1 MSALYAT
8 INDCVAKNKPTG
20 RGHRSIAATVKDWEF
35 KIETA
40 LHTRRCQNGVEL
52 DTWATITVTDMHS
65 GESIEIASDEL
76 QSIFKQAK
84 ARKEKQEREA
94 AAISKLLLDPETAAF
109 ALDAVR

>member
-8 INDCVAKNKPTG
+8 INDCAAKNKPTG

-35 KIETA
+35 KIEATLEA
-40 LHTRRCQNGVEL
+40 APKGSEV
-52 DTWATITVTDMHS
+52 DTWATITVTNLRD

-76 QSIFKQAK
+76 HRIFKQAK
-84 ARKEKQEREA
+84 ARKDKQEREE
-94 AAISKLLLDPETAAF
+94 AAISKLLLDRETAAF